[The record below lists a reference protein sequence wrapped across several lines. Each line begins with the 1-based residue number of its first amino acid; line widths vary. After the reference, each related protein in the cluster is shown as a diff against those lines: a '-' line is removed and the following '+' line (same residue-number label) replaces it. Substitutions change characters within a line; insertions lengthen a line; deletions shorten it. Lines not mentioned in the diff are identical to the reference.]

1 MIPDLVVCSMFCV
14 GGMVAA
20 EAAEI
25 PFDVMVP
32 NIYPFP
38 AEGLPPFGLGLQP
51 ARGPAGRLRDRVLS
65 TLAERLWDARGLVGL
80 NALRGR
86 HDLPP
91 LSHFFDQVGRAWRQ
105 LVLTSAAF
113 DFPATLPDNARYVG
127 PVLDEPAW
135 ALSAPWTTPAG
146 NSPLVLVSL
155 SSTFQDQIG
164 CLQRIVEALS
174 TLPLRAIITT
184 GPAVEVTALHPS
196 PNVGIVES
204 APHRRVLQQAAL
216 VITHGGH
223 GTVMKA
229 LAAGVPLVVLPHGRD
244 QGDTAARVSARGA
257 GVTLARTAGV
267 RAIRGAVLDVIQN
280 DSFRLAAQHLG
291 EAIQRDGDADVLI
304 CELEALPN
312 SDTWTADGAITDPPH
327 AAPRLEP
334 MSSTKSPPGG
344 ILAQNVV
351 TDHS

>member
-1 MIPDLVVCSMFCV
+1 
-14 GGMVAA
+14 
-20 EAAEI
+20 
-25 PFDVMVP
+25 
-32 NIYPFP
+32 
-38 AEGLPPFGLGLQP
+38 GLGLQP

-135 ALSAPWTTPAG
+135 ALSTPWTTPAG

-204 APHRRVLQQAAL
+204 APHRRGPPEEARVLTPRRPRAGL
-216 VITHGGH
+216 GG
-223 GTVMKA
+223 V
-229 LAAGVPLVVLPHGRD
+229 AAGRPPAGGPPRRA
-244 QGDTAARVSARGA
+244 QRGTAARVSARGA

-267 RAIRGAVLDVIQN
+267 RA
-280 DSFRLAAQHLG
+280 
-291 EAIQRDGDADVLI
+291 
-304 CELEALPN
+304 
-312 SDTWTADGAITDPPH
+312 
-327 AAPRLEP
+327 
-334 MSSTKSPPGG
+334 
-344 ILAQNVV
+344 
-351 TDHS
+351 